1 MAFTTLPKEL
11 HSQYRIAQG
20 VLYVTVFLLFCFLIF
35 RSLFP
40 AIIHSFDFKNPTSSK
55 HDLDVPRD
63 SQGSYIAYGKLP
75 QNGDLIFHDGTSG
88 LYREAEFQIN
98 IDKDKPVPTPLSLT
112 LRHGYAATWLP
123 AGAPVQ
129 NFPEE
134 KLYTSEG
141 NYYRLRD
148 NELTRYVS
156 RDAFLSRYPESRAES
171 VSPEFIKDFKL
182 SEALLGFRPGL
193 LAEYADGVFLIAS
206 ETEMRPIGSARIF
219 TNVGYRFEDVK
230 KVNAEELGIY
240 TRGKIFL
247 SGDMHPEGT
256 VFLDT
261 DSEKYFIIENGFFSE
276 LLPGEY
282 RDFLLSQAVPIT
294 FSSSSNAKEVS
305 CNPQKSLLFNRVTCE
320 ADLTPIA
327 DLVGSD
333 YEMRLHNEGEA
344 TDLSNFEVTFL
355 TAVNRQNFNFIITQV
370 KENFLTRFGLL

>member
-1 MAFTTLPKEL
+1 MSFTLLPPEL
-11 HSQYRIAQG
+11 QSKYRIAQG
-20 VLYVTVFLLFCFLIF
+20 ILYTFVFLLFCFLIF

-40 AIIHSFDFKNPTSSK
+40 AIIHTFDFKNPTSSK
-55 HDLDVPRD
+55 HDLSVPRD
-63 SQGSYIAYGKLP
+63 SQGSYIGYGKLP
-75 QNGDLIFHDGTSG
+75 QDGSLIFKDGTSG
-88 LYREAEFQIN
+88 LYREAEFQID
-98 IDKDKPVPTPLSLT
+98 IDKDKAIPNPLTLT

-123 AGAPVQ
+123 AGPSVE

-134 KLYTSEG
+134 KLYTADDS
-141 NYYRLRD
+141 YYRLKD
-148 NELTRYVS
+148 QELIRYVS
-156 RDAFLSRYPESRAES
+156 RDAFLSRYPESRAE
-171 VSPEFIKDFKL
+171 VVTPEFLKDFDL
-182 SEALLGFRPGL
+182 SESLLGFRPGL
-193 LAEYADGVFLIAS
+193 LVEYADGFFLITS

-261 DSEKYFIIENGFFSE
+261 DSQKYYIVQNGNLSE

-282 RDFLLSQAVPIT
+282 RDYLLSQSAPIT
-294 FSSSSNAKEVS
+294 FSESSSNKTVS
-305 CNPQKSLLFNRVTCE
+305 CNPKKVLIFHRVACE
-320 ADLTPIA
+320 VDLEPIS

-333 YEMRLHNEGEA
+333 YEMHLQNGGA
-344 TDLSNFEVTFL
+344 DTDLSYYEVTFL
-355 TAVNRQNFNFIITQV
+355 TAVNRQNLNFIITQV